1 MRRYLL
7 WAAVLTMLLALY
19 TAGLAF
25 GHPLPQ
31 YSPSTVEKAWLNA
44 ATVYHPDEFAY
55 VGIPYRMLLTRQWDP
70 HYYHN
75 PSLTIYTNLGLFW
88 VSGAGGMPHHLEYGD
103 REIAPFQLYVMARYL
118 SALYTLLAAVLTY
131 AAGRVAFNRRAGS
144 VAALLVALSPLMVQH
159 AHYATPNAQTTML
172 STAAL
177 LAGLIILKGGYLS
190 HSPLWAIYLI
200 GGLLVGLTMS
210 ARYNAAVV
218 GLVTGLAMLTAWWRH
233 RRWLP
238 VAIGLAAMPIGFAIG
253 TPGILFATR
262 EVIDQIRAILRWYR
276 VRGGGPGFTTD
287 RGLSAFYY
295 HWRYVVLIAAG
306 PVATGFALLG
316 LVTAC
321 WRVRSKA
328 HWQDAWIGLVLAL
341 YLLAYT
347 VLALPGRRIQA
358 NLLFPLMV
366 PLALL
371 AGYGTTWLSD
381 RWGRRPWVMVGLVA
395 VLLAWP
401 ATASILFAYRVATP
415 DTRMDGQEW
424 IYAHVPRGST
434 VHLFGSYNVPLDPLD
449 YRTTQTFDR
458 QEGLDRLLKR
468 QDQIVVYSDAR
479 PFVILRDPALASDQ
493 DRAREA
499 QIARVLSTDWIELT
513 RFRRIPWPGEH
524 LAPDDVS
531 YWHQMEIV
539 IYCNPADCPVDI
551 PASGP

>member
-1 MRRYLL
+1 MRRILV
-7 WAAVLTMLLALY
+7 WAVVLTTLLALY
-19 TAGLAF
+19 TAGLAY
-25 GHPLPQ
+25 GHPLPR

-44 ATVYHPDEFAY
+44 ATVYHPDEYFY
-55 VGIPYRMLLTRQWDP
+55 VGIPYRMLLTRAWNP
-70 HYYHN
+70 HFYEN
-75 PSLTIYTNLGLFW
+75 PSLTIYTNLSLFW
-88 VSGAGGMPHHLEYGD
+88 FSGAERMPHDLAYGE

-118 SALYTLLAAVLTY
+118 SALYALLAVVLTY

-159 AHYATPNAQTTML
+159 AHYATPNTQTTML

-177 LAGLIILKGGYLS
+177 LAGLIILKGHYPPHL
-190 HSPLWAIYLI
+190 PLWAIYLI

-233 RRWLP
+233 RHWLL

-253 TPGILFATR
+253 MPGILFATR
-262 EVIDQIRAILRWYR
+262 EVIDQIRYILRFYR
-276 VRGGGPGFTTD
+276 ERGGGPGFTTD
-287 RGLSAFYY
+287 QGLSAYYY

-306 PVATGFALLG
+306 PVAAGFALLG
-316 LVTAC
+316 LVAAC
-321 WRVRSKA
+321 WRGRSKA

-358 NLLFPLMV
+358 NLLFPLIA

-371 AGYGTTWLSD
+371 AGYGITWLWD
-381 RWGRRPWVMVGLVA
+381 QWDRRPWVIAGLV
-395 VLLAWP
+395 VILLAWP
-401 ATASILFAYRVATP
+401 ATVSILFAYRIATP
-415 DTRMDGQEW
+415 DTRMDAQEW

-458 QEGLDRLLKR
+458 QEGLERLLKGEE
-468 QDQIVVYSDAR
+468 QIVVYSDAR
-479 PFVILRDPALASDQ
+479 PFIILRDPALASDR

-499 QIARVLSTDWIELT
+499 EITRVLSTDWIELA
-513 RFRRIPWPGEH
+513 RFRRMPWPGEH
-524 LAPDDVS
+524 LPPDDVS

-551 PASGP
+551 PPSRP